1 MNSLYDSSYLNI
13 SSLLN
18 QCLISN
24 SASCK
29 LAEACIKLN
38 TDIHDLLSAYVY
50 DICAKSHLIVPG
62 VADFGSVDP
71 TIFLTYSTA
80 STHSTTI
87 ASTGVFLMYSTTLFK
102 RSSHFLVPNCPIP
115 S

>member
-1 MNSLYDSSYLNI
+1 MKSLYDKSYLNI
-13 SSLLN
+13 SSSLN

-24 SASCK
+24 SASSK
-29 LAEACIKLN
+29 LAEACTRLN
-38 TDIHDLLSAYVY
+38 IEVHGLLVVYAY

-62 VADFGSVDP
+62 AADFGSVDP

-80 STHSTTI
+80 STHSITI
-87 ASTGVFLMYSTTLFK
+87 ANTGVFLIASTTLF
-102 RSSHFLVPNCPIP
+102 RTSSHFLVANCPIP